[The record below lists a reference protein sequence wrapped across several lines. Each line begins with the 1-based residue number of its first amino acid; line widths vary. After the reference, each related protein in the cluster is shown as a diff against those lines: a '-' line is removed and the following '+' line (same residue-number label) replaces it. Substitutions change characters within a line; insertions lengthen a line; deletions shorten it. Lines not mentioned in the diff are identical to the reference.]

1 MKLVVDT
8 SALLTVVLSE
18 PSRSIVIEAATGYDI
33 IAPSVLPY
41 EVGNALTSLRKRKVL
56 KDGEVLSAWTS
67 FSLMTIDLCD
77 VDIPAALVL
86 AARHNIYAYDAYV
99 VQTALQHRGSLLTL
113 DKRMISV
120 AQSEGVQLRGVSK
133 P

>member
-1 MKLVVDT
+1 
-8 SALLTVVLSE
+8 
-18 PSRSIVIEAATGYDI
+18 
-33 IAPSVLPY
+33 
-41 EVGNALTSLRKRKVL
+41 LRKRKVL

-86 AARHNIYAYDAYV
+86 AARHNIYVYDAYV